1 MDALDKALADAKA
14 LVASQEATIA
24 ELKTAMEKEKLL
36 GAQYLRT
43 IVKYGDEISAKHK
56 VSKRLQEAL
65 LARGATEEEV
75 KALVNPSVAITS
87 PSAKRSNAGHQAW
100 QGEVLAVFHEMGAS
114 RGVIVA
120 DCKDHDEFK
129 KKCKGVGLT
138 RLMARQEASARRAR
152 AGAPAPSLADELGDL
167 FGGAPGVGHDE
178 EETEAFLKM
187 TALTLEEGTKGAPSG
202 GGGGGGGGKE

>member
-24 ELKTAMEKEKLL
+24 DLNTAMEKEK
-36 GAQYLRT
+36 AQRGGYLT
-43 IVKYGDEISAKHK
+43 ALVKSMDKFSAEQK
-56 VSKRLQEAL
+56 VTKRLREAL

-75 KALVNPSVAITS
+75 KALINPPVATTS

-100 QGEVLAVFHEMGAS
+100 QSEVLAVFHEMGAS

-129 KKCKGVGLT
+129 KKCKAVGLT

-152 AGAPAPSLADELGDL
+152 AGAPAPSLADELGEL
-167 FGGAPGVGHDE
+167 FGGAPNVGPDE
-178 EETEAFLKM
+178 EEAEAFLKM
-187 TALTLEEGTKGAPSG
+187 TSLTLGEGTEG
-202 GGGGGGGGKE
+202 GGGGGGAE